1 MLLRMLPEL
10 PPLLREDD
18 MIVLINIIGFLII
31 AIFFGKLI
39 LHYKYLESINA
50 YSYNTSPGNSL
61 VSKDKIRKYLLLF
74 NASIMFPVFSSKGDR
89 KTRRIINV
97 LVLSF
102 YLMIVCIYFLIANER
117 SLYPFP

>member
-1 MLLRMLPEL
+1 MLPESRLEL
-10 PPLLREDD
+10 PNSREDN
-18 MIVLINIIGFLII
+18 MIVLINIVGFLII

-50 YSYNTSPGNSL
+50 YSYDISFGTRL
-61 VSKDKIRKYLLLF
+61 VPKDKIRKYLLLF

-89 KTRRIINV
+89 KVRRIINV

-102 YLMIVCIYFLIANER
+102 YLMIVCIYFLLAYGRN
-117 SLYPFP
+117 